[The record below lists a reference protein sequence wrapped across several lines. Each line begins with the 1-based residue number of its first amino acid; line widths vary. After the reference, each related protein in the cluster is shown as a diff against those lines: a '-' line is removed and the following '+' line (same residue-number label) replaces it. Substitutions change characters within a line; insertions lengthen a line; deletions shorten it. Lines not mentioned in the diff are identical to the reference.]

1 MDAVFGQNCSHTE
14 DWYMNAFSKTESAYE
29 KFGADE
35 PFYAVLTEEKY
46 KRKQLDQE
54 LFFGTGEELL
64 ALQMQLIQDRGIDV
78 PRGTALDFGCGVGRL
93 TNAMATYFNEVI
105 GVDISSTMISNANQL
120 KRRSNCSFQVNKRA
134 DLSVFKDDQFDFI
147 YSDITI
153 QHIPSPESE
162 NYIRD
167 FFRILAP
174 GGLAIFLVPD
184 GPVLRPNSL
193 PARLDKFYREQV
205 RPFHKR
211 IRGKYEVQ
219 VHRISQHRVETLI
232 EESGGEIISV
242 EAHPRWA
249 QRSKR
254 YKPLY
259 YWASKPLT

>member
-1 MDAVFGQNCSHTE
+1 MS
-14 DWYMNAFSKTESAYE
+14 AFSKIESAYE

-54 LFFGTGEELL
+54 LFFDTGKELL
-64 ALQMQLIQDRGIDV
+64 ARQIQLIHDRGIHV
-78 PRGTALDFGCGVGRL
+78 PRGNALDFGCGVGRL
-93 TNAMATYFNEVI
+93 TNAMAAYFDEVI
-105 GVDISSTMISNANQL
+105 GVDISSTMIGNANKL
-120 KRRSNCSFQVNKRA
+120 KRRSNCSFQVNKRP
-134 DLSVFKDDQFDFI
+134 DLSVFDEDQFDFI

-162 NYIRD
+162 SYIRD
-167 FFRILAP
+167 FFRVLAP

-193 PARLDKFYREQV
+193 PARFDKFYREQV

-219 VHRISQHRVETLI
+219 VHRISQPRVETII
-232 EESGGEIISV
+232 EESGGNLISV
-242 EAHPRWA
+242 ESHPRWA
-249 QRSKR
+249 ERSKR

-259 YWASKPLT
+259 YWASKPAI

>member
-1 MDAVFGQNCSHTE
+1 MS
-14 DWYMNAFSKTESAYE
+14 AFSNIESAYE
-29 KFGADE
+29 KFGAEE

-46 KRKQLDQE
+46 KRKQLDEE
-54 LFFGTGEELL
+54 LFFKTGEDLL
-64 ALQMQLIQDRGIDV
+64 ARQMKLIQDRGIQIS
-78 PRGTALDFGCGVGRL
+78 RGRALDFGCGVGRL
-93 TNAMATYFNEVI
+93 TNAMATYFDEVI
-105 GVDISSTMISNANQL
+105 GVDLSSTMIGNANQL
-120 KRRSNCSFQVNKRA
+120 KRRQNCSFQVNKKP
-134 DLSVFKDDQFDFI
+134 DLSLFPDSQFDFI

-167 FFRILAP
+167 FFRVLAP

-193 PARLDKFYREQV
+193 PARFEKFYCEQV

-219 VHRISQHRVETLI
+219 VHRISQQRVETI
-232 EESGGEIISV
+232 IRESNAHLLSV
-242 EAHPRWA
+242 EPHPRWA
-249 QRSKR
+249 ERTKK

-259 YWASKPLT
+259 YWASKPND